1 MTSLPI
7 SAHSRPSASAPAQR
21 TFNRP
26 AQRPAGLLS
35 PAGFQR
41 RSIDA
46 ALPIHGQNRHRW
58 DLPGSAATSAFVAAA
73 ILCLLTAALLLDFF
87 WTRADLLQTR
97 SLLQGVMLAGLAG
110 LWTQLRHLQTRQARD
125 SDLARLDELTGL
137 PNRRALNEQLQ
148 ALVGGRHRGNQD
160 AGHRDTGH
168 RDTGHRN
175 TVHRDGSAGRGGAGV
190 EMWSLLLVDIDH
202 FKSVNDAHGH
212 QAGDEVL
219 RAVTLTLRQE
229 LREGDMLGR
238 WGGEEFLALLPATG
252 LEGALVAAE
261 RLRRAV
267 ALRTF
272 PYAGSVTVSI
282 GAASARPGDH
292 LERTVA
298 RADAGMYRAKR
309 AGRNRVA
316 FSD

>member
-7 SAHSRPSASAPAQR
+7 SAHPRPSASYPAQR
-21 TFNRP
+21 VLDRP
-26 AQRPAGLLS
+26 ARLPAGL
-35 PAGFQR
+35 QR
-41 RSIDA
+41 RTIDA
-46 ALPIHGQNRHRW
+46 ALPIRARSVYGRH
-58 DLPGSAATSAFVAAA
+58 LPGSTTASASVAAA
-73 ILCLLTAALLLDFF
+73 ILCLLTAALLLDLF

-110 LWTQLRHLQTRQARD
+110 LWTQLRHLQTRLAQGT
-125 SDLARLDELTGL
+125 DLARRDELTGL

-148 ALVGGRHRGNQD
+148 ALVGGRHM
-160 AGHRDTGH
+160 GHRDTAH
-168 RDTGHRN
+168 HD
-175 TVHRDGSAGRGGAGV
+175 AGQGGAGG
-190 EMWSLLLVDIDH
+190 ETWSVLLVDIDH
-202 FKSVNDAHGH
+202 FKSVNDTHGH

-229 LREGDMLGR
+229 LREADMLGR

-252 LEGALVAAE
+252 LEGGLVAAE

-267 ALRTF
+267 SLRTF

-282 GAASARPGDH
+282 GVASARPGDH

>member
-1 MTSLPI
+1 MET
-7 SAHSRPSASAPAQR
+7 
-21 TFNRP
+21 
-26 AQRPAGLLS
+26 
-35 PAGFQR
+35 
-41 RSIDA
+41 
-46 ALPIHGQNRHRW
+46 
-58 DLPGSAATSAFVAAA
+58 
-73 ILCLLTAALLLDFF
+73 LD
-87 WTRADLLQTR
+87 
-97 SLLQGVMLAGLAG
+97 
-110 LWTQLRHLQTRQARD
+110 
-125 SDLARLDELTGL
+125 
-137 PNRRALNEQLQ
+137 
-148 ALVGGRHRGNQD
+148 
-160 AGHRDTGH
+160 
-168 RDTGHRN
+168 
-175 TVHRDGSAGRGGAGV
+175 
-190 EMWSLLLVDIDH
+190 

-267 ALRTF
+267 SLRTF
-272 PYAGSVTVSI
+272 PYAGGVTVSI
-282 GAASARPGDH
+282 GVTSALPGDH
-292 LERTVA
+292 LERMVA

>member
-7 SAHSRPSASAPAQR
+7 SAHPRPPASRLAQR
-21 TFNRP
+21 LNRT
-26 AQRPAGLLS
+26 AQNVAGLQGQAL
-35 PAGFQR
+35 QR
-41 RSIDA
+41 RAIDA
-46 ALPIHGQNRHRW
+46 AAPIRVRS
-58 DLPGSAATSAFVAAA
+58 LPGSTTASAFVAAA
-73 ILCLLTAALLLDFF
+73 ILCLLTAALLLDIF
-87 WTRADLLQTR
+87 WTRTDFLHPDLLHPR

-110 LWTQLRHLQTRQARD
+110 LWTQVRHLQTRQARD
-125 SDLARLDELTGL
+125 SDLARQDELTGL

-148 ALVGGRHRGNQD
+148 SLVGSRHM
-160 AGHRDTGH
+160 GHRDVGAGQGGAG
-168 RDTGHRN
+168 R
-175 TVHRDGSAGRGGAGV
+175 GSAGG
-190 EMWSLLLVDIDH
+190 ETWSVLLVDIDH
-202 FKSVNDAHGH
+202 FKSVNDTHGH

-267 ALRTF
+267 SLRTF
-272 PYAGSVTVSI
+272 PYAGGVTVSI
-282 GAASARPGDH
+282 GVTSALPGDH
-292 LERTVA
+292 LERMVA

>member
-7 SAHSRPSASAPAQR
+7 SAHPRPSASYPAQR
-21 TFNRP
+21 TLKRP
-26 AQRPAGLLS
+26 AQPSAGL
-35 PAGFQR
+35 QR
-41 RSIDA
+41 RIVDA
-46 ALPIHGQNRHRW
+46 ASPIRARHLHGWGLHGW
-58 DLPGSAATSAFVAAA
+58 SLPGDTTASAFVAAT
-73 ILCLLTAALLLDFF
+73 ILCLLTAALLLDLF
-87 WTRADLLQTR
+87 WTRTDLLQTR
-97 SLLQGVMLAGLAG
+97 SLLQGIMLAGLAG
-110 LWTQLRHLQTRQARD
+110 LWTQLRQLQTRLAQGT
-125 SDLARLDELTGL
+125 DLARRDELTGL

-148 ALVGGRHRGNQD
+148 ALVGGRQM
-160 AGHRDTGH
+160 GHRDAAH
-168 RDTGHRN
+168 RDTP
-175 TVHRDGSAGRGGAGV
+175 HRDGGAGRGGAGG
-190 EMWSLLLVDIDH
+190 EAWSLLLVDIDH
-202 FKSVNDAHGH
+202 FKSVNDTHGH

-229 LREGDMLGR
+229 LREGDVLGR

-267 ALRTF
+267 SLRTF

-282 GAASARPGDH
+282 GVASARPGDH

>member
-7 SAHSRPSASAPAQR
+7 SAHPRPPASRLTQR
-21 TFNRP
+21 LNRTT
-26 AQRPAGLLS
+26 QNVAGLQRQAL
-35 PAGFQR
+35 QR
-41 RSIDA
+41 RTIDA
-46 ALPIHGQNRHRW
+46 TAPIRARS
-58 DLPGSAATSAFVAAA
+58 LPGSTTASAFVAAA
-73 ILCLLTAALLLDFF
+73 ILCLLTAALLLDIF
-87 WTRADLLQTR
+87 WTRADLLHTR

-110 LWTQLRHLQTRQARD
+110 LWTQVRHLQTRQARD
-125 SDLARLDELTGL
+125 SDLARQDELTGL

-148 ALVGGRHRGNQD
+148 SLVGGRHM
-160 AGHRDTGH
+160 GHRDVSAGQGGAD
-168 RDTGHRN
+168 R
-175 TVHRDGSAGRGGAGV
+175 GSADG
-190 EMWSLLLVDIDH
+190 EMWSVLLVDIDH
-202 FKSVNDAHGH
+202 FKSVNDTHGH

-267 ALRTF
+267 SLRTF
-272 PYAGSVTVSI
+272 PYAGGVTVSI
-282 GAASARPGDH
+282 GVTSALPGDH
-292 LERTVA
+292 LERMVA

>member
-7 SAHSRPSASAPAQR
+7 SAHPRPYASRLAQRLSRPGQHL
-21 TFNRP
+21 
-26 AQRPAGLLS
+26 AGLRRQSL
-35 PAGFQR
+35 QR
-41 RSIDA
+41 RTSDA
-46 ALPIHGQNRHRW
+46 AAPIRAQSLHGWGLHGW
-58 DLPGSAATSAFVAAA
+58 SLPGQTTASAFVAAA
-73 ILCLLTAALLLDFF
+73 ILCLLTAALLLDLF

-110 LWTQLRHLQTRQARD
+110 LWTQVRHLQTRQARD
-125 SDLARLDELTGL
+125 SDLARQDELTGL

-148 ALVGGRHRGNQD
+148 ALVGGRHM
-160 AGHRDTGH
+160 GHRDTA
-168 RDTGHRN
+168 
-175 TVHRDGSAGRGGAGV
+175 HRDGGAGRGSAGG
-190 EMWSLLLVDIDH
+190 EMWSVLLVDIDH
-202 FKSVNDAHGH
+202 FKSVNDTHGH

-219 RAVTLTLRQE
+219 RAVTTSLRQE
-229 LREGDMLGR
+229 LREGDVLGR

-267 ALRTF
+267 SLRTF

-282 GAASARPGDH
+282 GVASARPGDH
-292 LERTVA
+292 LERMVA